1 MFSVLLNIILF
12 GDHQKW
18 REATSVVYTHDS
30 INGFIG
36 IQCDGIFI
44 EAQII
49 SYVCI
54 SSHTI
59 LSLLHHLFF
68 NLKGFLGAGV
78 GALGI
83 AVTSSLSGS
92 GVPVPNLP
100 VPKVEVSTKSAPP
113 KAASAPQSKIAFTRA
128 PKGKYLTYYN
138 TLIMIQEKLLT
149 C

>member
-1 MFSVLLNIILF
+1 MFLLGFNVAYLLK
-12 GDHQKW
+12 H
-18 REATSVVYTHDS
+18 RTYHMYASPLSHDS
-30 INGFIG
+30 FT
-36 IQCDGIFI
+36 FP
-44 EAQII
+44 
-49 SYVCI
+49 SYF
-54 SSHTI
+54 
-59 LSLLHHLFF
+59 L

-128 PKGKYLTYYN
+128 PKGKYLAYYS

-149 C
+149 CQTLFYCRIQS

>member
-1 MFSVLLNIILF
+1 MTASMVLLEFNVMAYLLKHRTYHIMYVSPL
-12 GDHQKW
+12 
-18 REATSVVYTHDS
+18 THDS
-30 INGFIG
+30 FT
-36 IQCDGIFI
+36 FP
-44 EAQII
+44 
-49 SYVCI
+49 
-54 SSHTI
+54 SSF
-59 LSLLHHLFF
+59 LNF
-68 NLKGFLGAGV
+68 KGFLGAGV

-100 VPKVEVSTKSAPP
+100 VPKVEMSTKSAPP

-128 PKGKYLTYYN
+128 PKGKYLAYYN

>member
-1 MFSVLLNIILF
+1 MY
-12 GDHQKW
+12 
-18 REATSVVYTHDS
+18 ATPL
-30 INGFIG
+30 
-36 IQCDGIFI
+36 
-44 EAQII
+44 
-49 SYVCI
+49 
-54 SSHTI
+54 TI
-59 LSLLHHLFF
+59 LSLFHHLFF
-68 NLKGFLGAGV
+68 NFKGFLGAGV

-128 PKGKYLTYYN
+128 PKGKYLAYN

-149 C
+149 CQHLFYCRIQS